1 MTILEE
7 IAEYTKA
14 RIEKEKKQIST
25 NELRTLAEKMN
36 ENEGFVFEDA
46 IRNSDNMAFICEC
59 KKASPSKGIIA
70 NEFPYV
76 DIALEY
82 EAAGAD
88 AISVLTEPKWFLG
101 SNSYLEEI
109 SMTVKIPCLRK
120 DFTIDPF
127 MIYEAQVIG
136 AKAILLICS
145 LLDTKTLNEY
155 IQIALL

>member
-36 ENEGFVFEDA
+36 ENEGFIFEDA

-109 SMTVKIPCLRK
+109 SMTVKIP
-120 DFTIDPF
+120 
-127 MIYEAQVIG
+127 
-136 AKAILLICS
+136 
-145 LLDTKTLNEY
+145 
-155 IQIALL
+155 